1 MISQKAKY
9 AFKALLVLASR
20 PGETVAIE
28 DIAAHSGV
36 PRKFLEHILLDLK
49 AAGFIASRRGRAG
62 GYIMARAAESMTVGS
77 VLRVIDGPV
86 APLPCLSQ
94 HHYRPCEDCAD
105 EAACGVR
112 RLFARAYGAMV
123 LVLDKT
129 TLADADVLGLAGGD
143 I

>member
-9 AFKALLVLASR
+9 AFKALLILAARS
-20 PGETVAIE
+20 GETVAIE
-28 DIAAHSGV
+28 DVAADSGV

-49 AAGFIASRRGRAG
+49 GAGFIASRRGRAG
-62 GYIMARAAESMTVGS
+62 GYIMARAADSVTIGA

-94 HHYRPCEDCAD
+94 HHYRPCDDCGD

-123 LVLDKT
+123 QVLDET
-129 TLADADVLGLAGGD
+129 TLADAGEGEALRAL

>member
-28 DIAAHSGV
+28 DVAAGSGV

-49 AAGFIASRRGRAG
+49 AAGFIGSRRGRAG
-62 GYIMARAAESMTVGS
+62 GYVMTRAPESVAVGA
-77 VLRVIDGPV
+77 VLRAIDGPV
-86 APLPCLSQ
+86 APLPCLSH
-94 HHYRPCEDCAD
+94 HHYRSCDDCAD

-123 LVLDKT
+123 AVLDET
-129 TLADADVLGLAGGD
+129 TLADAGVLALTG
-143 I
+143 